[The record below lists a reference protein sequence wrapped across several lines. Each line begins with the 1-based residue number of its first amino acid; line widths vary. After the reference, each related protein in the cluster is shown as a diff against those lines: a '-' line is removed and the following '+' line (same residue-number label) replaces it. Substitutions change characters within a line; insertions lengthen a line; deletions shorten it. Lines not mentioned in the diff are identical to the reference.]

1 MIRSMTGFGRC
12 DREVDGYRI
21 RIEIRSVNH
30 RYADF
35 SIKIPRY
42 YAFLEDNIRECLKQ
56 YIHRGKV
63 DVFINI
69 DSTGRN
75 DKTVS
80 LNEEYA
86 ASYVAALR
94 RPRDEF
100 GLIDDISA
108 GVVAKNM
115 DVFSFDQEEED
126 GEQLWAA
133 VKTCLVG
140 LLEEYAQMKAAEGER
155 LKNDVI
161 SKLSVIEG
169 LVGKIKELE
178 PQAAAEYQK
187 RLTEKVRELLA
198 DAAVDESRL
207 LTEVAVFADKTAI
220 DEELVRLGSHR
231 KEFLDTLQKGGV
243 VGKKLDFIVQEMN
256 REINTIGSKANS
268 LDVSRLVIEVK
279 SELEKIRE
287 QIQNIE

>member
-1 MIRSMTGFGRC
+1 M
-12 DREVDGYRI
+12 
-21 RIEIRSVNH
+21 
-30 RYADF
+30 
-35 SIKIPRY
+35 
-42 YAFLEDNIRECLKQ
+42 
-56 YIHRGKV
+56 
-63 DVFINI
+63 FINI

-94 RPRDEF
+94 RLRDEF

-256 REINTIGSKANS
+256 REICLLYTSARKAIKNSCTLEIYNPILHVWSSATASRIDWNGREACMLSCHDITKYKNKSK
-268 LDVSRLVIEVK
+268 E
-279 SELEKIRE
+279 
-287 QIQNIE
+287 

>member
-1 MIRSMTGFGRC
+1 
-12 DREVDGYRI
+12 
-21 RIEIRSVNH
+21 
-30 RYADF
+30 
-35 SIKIPRY
+35 
-42 YAFLEDNIRECLKQ
+42 
-56 YIHRGKV
+56 
-63 DVFINI
+63 
-69 DSTGRN
+69 
-75 DKTVS
+75 
-80 LNEEYA
+80 
-86 ASYVAALR
+86 
-94 RPRDEF
+94 
-100 GLIDDISA
+100 
-108 GVVAKNM
+108 
-115 DVFSFDQEEED
+115 
-126 GEQLWAA
+126 
-133 VKTCLVG
+133 
-140 LLEEYAQMKAAEGER
+140 MKAAEGER